1 VKRSAMGGPRRRVAS
16 RVRPWRLPLLVSLAA
31 GGCSLVT
38 GTTQPVSITTSV
50 PNAQVWVDGVP
61 VGNTVGGAPFVTAI
75 KKRGSHVVHATAEGQ
90 SSYPFRL
97 TSTFSSIGTL
107 DAVGCY
113 VLLLPCLTLITGHAY
128 ALEPEG
134 VYLELHP
141 TQE

>member
-1 VKRSAMGGPRRRVAS
+1 MMGGPRRWVAS
-16 RVRPWRLPLLVSLAA
+16 RARPPLLLLLVLLAA
-31 GGCSLVT
+31 GSCSLVT

-61 VGNTVGGAPFVTAI
+61 VGRTGGGAPLVTAI

-128 ALEPEG
+128 TLEPEG

-141 TQE
+141 TDQ